1 MGPRGLLGRQRQPRA
16 DSRHRRFPVS
26 LAAAQPWQGDPAAPA
41 RRLCPRPRRGVTLGC
56 SVLAQR
62 APAGPGLSGACFVK
76 WGLPHTPRPY
86 AHPPSRACEPP
97 GTQQLPVTPP
107 PSQPHRGAPASPE
120 RGWGSPQTCP
130 AQPPPPAPTAP
141 RRAAATCSTTTPRW
155 RPAPGGSVTAGVVP
169 AVPSPSSTLPCRG
182 QGSLPEQAGGP
193 RGCHEPPGCRSTHPC
208 TAAGPSASPATLPGA
223 SHRPWAR
230 QASSPSRPWLTTLRQ
245 PGGPA
250 GPRAR

>member
-130 AQPPPPAPTAP
+130 AQPPPQPPLHHGGQRQPAPPPHHAGDQLPAGQSQPAWCRQCPAP
-141 RRAAATCSTTTPRW
+141 APPCPAVGRGPCQSRPGVPGAATSHRDAAAPIPARQRGLVPPQPHC
-155 RPAPGGSVTAGVVP
+155 PAPAT
-169 AVPSPSSTLPCRG
+169 
-182 QGSLPEQAGGP
+182 GP
-193 RGCHEPPGCRSTHPC
+193 GHARPRPHPG
-208 TAAGPSASPATLPGA
+208 PG
-223 SHRPWAR
+223 
-230 QASSPSRPWLTTLRQ
+230 
-245 PGGPA
+245 
-250 GPRAR
+250 